1 MVFILCGIIHS
12 LDTLILI
19 LFIFIV
25 FSLKNYALP
34 PLLPPIPPPAGH
46 LGGCGLDP
54 TILGPTILGPTILG
68 PTTGLGVTPNFF

>member
-12 LDTLILI
+12 LDILTLI

-34 PLLPPIPPPAGH
+34 PLCPPIPPPAG
-46 LGGCGLDP
+46 GCG
-54 TILGPTILGPTILG
+54 LGPTILGPTILG
-68 PTTGLGVTPNFF
+68 PTTGLGVIPNFF